1 MSAGADPAV
10 PPGCPR
16 CSVTPASEGH
26 GWRCEE
32 HGEITPLWRP
42 VEVGYGG
49 FVEHLV
55 ASGDH
60 PTLLPWPLGPS
71 WTVTDHARV
80 GGTAG
85 PERGR
90 TLATLTCCSGP
101 SALDG
106 PVDVLV
112 VVEEAGVGLGA
123 RCAGVGEHEPGHDLG
138 ERPPA
143 ARVRLTHQSVPLWAL
158 STSGAAAELDRSVLV
173 GEAGGR
179 WLWLVLR
186 PASAILL
193 LRDDWVLRDA
203 ADLGPVLVEVA
214 FGGPRPPW

>member
-1 MSAGADPAV
+1 MTAADPVV

-16 CSVTPASEGH
+16 CTSEPFPDGQA
-26 GWRCEE
+26 WRCEE
-32 HGEITPLWRP
+32 HGEVSPLWRP
-42 VEVGYGG
+42 AEVGYAG
-49 FVEHLV
+49 FVEQLH
-55 ASGDH
+55 ATGEH
-60 PTLLPWPLGPS
+60 PTLLPWPMGPA

-80 GGTAG
+80 GGGSG
-85 PERGR
+85 PRRGR
-90 TLATLTCCSGP
+90 TLATLTCSSGP

-123 RCAGVGEHEPGHDLG
+123 RCAGVGEHEPGPQLG

-143 ARVRLTHQSVPLWAL
+143 ARVRLGQQSVPLWSL
-158 STSGAAAELDRSVLV
+158 STSDAAAELDRSVLV

-186 PASAILL
+186 PASAVLL
-193 LRDDWVLRDA
+193 LADEWVLRDA
-203 ADLGPVLVEVA
+203 AELGPVLVEVP

>member
-1 MSAGADPAV
+1 M

-16 CSVTPASEGH
+16 CTATPTPEGQ
-26 GWRCEE
+26 GWRCDE
-32 HGEITPLWRP
+32 HGEVTPLWRP

-49 FVEHLV
+49 FVEHLT

-85 PERGR
+85 PGRGR

-123 RCAGVGEHEPGHDLG
+123 RCAGVGEHQPGHDLA

-143 ARVRLTHQSVPLWAL
+143 ARVRLTHQSVPLWSL

-186 PASAILL
+186 PASAILM
-193 LRDDWVLRDA
+193 LREDWVLRDA
-203 ADLGPVLVEVA
+203 AELGPVLVEVT